1 MSYSFQATSD
11 DRAELIL
18 DAEPPYCRVLP
29 MAPPEREPDLND
41 GIWLVLAYAAWSGP
55 DRRAIPLALTVVKRF
70 GGQVHLGIRKF
81 SEHDE
86 IRVWCPEAKEK
97 WASPVWLVSQD
108 GKLVDEFV
116 GVLDEEDLVA
126 KVQQA
131 LERED

>member
-1 MSYSFQATSD
+1 MT
-11 DRAELIL
+11 
-18 DAEPPYCRVLP
+18 
-29 MAPPEREPDLND
+29 
-41 GIWLVLAYAAWSGP
+41 
-55 DRRAIPLALTVVKRF
+55 
-70 GGQVHLGIRKF
+70 
-81 SEHDE
+81 
-86 IRVWCPEAKEK
+86 EAKEK